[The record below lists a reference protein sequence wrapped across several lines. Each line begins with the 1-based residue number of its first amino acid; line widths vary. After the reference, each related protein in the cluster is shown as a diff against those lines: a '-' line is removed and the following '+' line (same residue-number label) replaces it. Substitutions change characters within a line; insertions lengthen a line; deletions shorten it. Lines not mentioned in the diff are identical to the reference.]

1 MNKNY
6 IKHEYDNYKTSWTR
20 NEFFDENGYLIIK
33 NICDPKILFDD
44 IPKER
49 GQLNYRGKS
58 LDAYEHIA
66 TESQVK
72 GSVSRYSHPKYR
84 EIHNQIRLILEKLI
98 GRKLYNTYYYDRYY
112 FPGQELEKH
121 TDRDACE
128 ISISVHISTNLKEQ
142 WPFWI
147 KTPDTFSDQN
157 KSELISTGKD
167 VPINIEAGD
176 GIVYKGCERPHWRN
190 PMPGLLESSLRS
202 AKGES
207 NFLLYYHQIF
217 FHYVL
222 QDGIRAHHAWDM
234 LN

>member
-33 NICDPKILFDD
+33 NICDPKILVDD

-72 GSVSRYSHPKYR
+72 GSVSRYSDPKYR

-98 GRKLYNTYYYDRYY
+98 GRKLYNTYYYDRFY

-121 TDRDACE
+121 TDREACE

-147 KTPDTFSDQN
+147 KTPDTFSDQS
-157 KSELISTGKD
+157 KSELTSTGKD
-167 VPINIEAGD
+167 VPINIESGD

-190 PMPGLLESSLRS
+190 PMPGLLESSLKN